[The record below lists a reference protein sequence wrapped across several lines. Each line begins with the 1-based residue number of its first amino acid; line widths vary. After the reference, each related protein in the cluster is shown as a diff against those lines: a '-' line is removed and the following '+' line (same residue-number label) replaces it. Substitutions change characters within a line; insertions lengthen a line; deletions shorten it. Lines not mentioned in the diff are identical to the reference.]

1 MIVPNDETS
10 SVVMYIAP
18 GPHTSSTSSGAG
30 GYPTVGD
37 PTGRILYV
45 ASTRSTVGLLAY
57 KDLVP
62 AVCMRNIADF
72 NLFSSDFL
80 NPSKVIEMNDGKF
93 S

>member
-1 MIVPNDETS
+1 MIVSNDDTS

-18 GPHTSSTSSGAG
+18 GPPTSSSSSGAG

-37 PTGRILYV
+37 PFGKILYV
-45 ASTRSTVGLLAY
+45 AATRSTVGLLAY

-80 NPSKVIEMNDGKF
+80 HPSKVRV
-93 S
+93 